1 MAPYH
6 HSVASGDELRTLM
19 RRVPAGIAVVG
30 VDADGTRLAV
40 TVGSFVSL
48 SLDPP
53 LVGVA
58 VGRNL
63 ALHELLREAGGFS
76 VSVLRGEQESLAQH
90 FARGVPPIA
99 LWSGIALREREGAP
113 QLADAL
119 GWLDCRVW
127 AQYPAGDHTLFVGE
141 VVDIEL
147 GEPGTALVYVESAY
161 RPM

>member
-1 MAPYH
+1 MRRPSPVRRLRSLRRKAADPAARTAPYH
-6 HSVASGDELRTLM
+6 HRVASGDELRTLM

-76 VSVLRGEQESLAQH
+76 
-90 FARGVPPIA
+90 
-99 LWSGIALREREGAP
+99 
-113 QLADAL
+113 
-119 GWLDCRVW
+119 
-127 AQYPAGDHTLFVGE
+127 
-141 VVDIEL
+141 
-147 GEPGTALVYVESAY
+147 
-161 RPM
+161 